1 MKKKYS
7 KPSINIRKIE
17 AERHLLAGSGFDTL
31 GNSNQDYNVDD
42 DIDGDDL
49 FN

>member
-7 KPSINIRKIE
+7 KPSIDISKIE
-17 AERHLLAGSGFDTL
+17 AERDLLAGSGLDTL
-31 GNSNQDYNVDD
+31 SNQDYNVDD
-42 DIDGDDL
+42 DIDGDDW